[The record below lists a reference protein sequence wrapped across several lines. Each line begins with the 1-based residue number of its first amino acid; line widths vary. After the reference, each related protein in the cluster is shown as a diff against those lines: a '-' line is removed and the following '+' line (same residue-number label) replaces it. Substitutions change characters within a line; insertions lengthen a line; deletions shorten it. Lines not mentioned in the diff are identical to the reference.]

1 MRGRWPC
8 TAFGRRRGATRAA
21 KRNGGGGEEAGT
33 RKGARTA
40 AATWTGA
47 CYPTSPWN
55 SSEFRMSWRRVAYS
69 NSARP
74 CMRNRSRMPPPGT
87 QDTSAYCPGLHRP
100 PPLRT
105 AHPRDRGGRTA
116 SCPAILRPP
125 RAFPV
130 RPMRGRCPAAPPRHT
145 RSRGACQNTRGP
157 PRTPPP
163 TQEGR
168 PDPYC
173 PTRCVVWIRPR
184 APPVRRV
191 DSSVSEPFT
200 ARTAT
205 ALLRYAVPSYGIS
218 LLQLRNVP
226 GFSRGAARAGV

>member
-157 PRTPPP
+157 PRTPPHARRQAGSVLP
-163 TQEGR
+163 NS
-168 PDPYC
+168 
-173 PTRCVVWIRPR
+173 
-184 APPVRRV
+184 VRGL
-191 DSSVSEPFT
+191 DS
-200 ARTAT
+200 
-205 ALLRYAVPSYGIS
+205 
-218 LLQLRNVP
+218 
-226 GFSRGAARAGV
+226 AARSSGTPCGLVGVRAVHGADRDRLVEVCRTVVRHQPAPTTKRTRV